1 MRIRHACWLCCT
13 YPYVHTQESRQGER
27 RNSQLCSAPGSP
39 HPSLPRGFEN
49 FHELRPH
56 NCSGQP
62 VPLLDR
68 PHSQFLSYV
77 LEEFSPFQLVP
88 IASFHQET
96 ISMFLIL
103 SRSQGAT
110 DCDVMRK
117 QQHLSLLIPSLQSHQ
132 LRCHYCSIKTRSTGS
147 VYMVIG
153 SKGTRRYDDSK
164 RITFRPGCLL
174 LSKEMTKCCTSRGSS
189 GRSCT

>member
-39 HPSLPRGFEN
+39 HPSLLRGFEN

-88 IASFHQET
+88 IASFHQES
-96 ISMFLIL
+96 ISTFLIL
-103 SRSQGAT
+103 SRSRG
-110 DCDVMRK
+110 DR
-117 QQHLSLLIPSLQSHQ
+117 
-132 LRCHYCSIKTRSTGS
+132 LRCDEETAAALFTHPQFIVTSAS
-147 VYMVIG
+147 V
-153 SKGTRRYDDSK
+153 
-164 RITFRPGCLL
+164 PLL
-174 LSKEMTKCCTSRGSS
+174 LHKNTEHGKRVHGNRFQRDQTVR
-189 GRSCT
+189 